1 MSMIQFIKRDGE
13 LVLWRL
19 GNYLYQIENRS
30 TGEKKDLIDFSYE
43 EAIDRFIKAL
53 GTKVD
58 CFPLRTDVNLQDA
71 KDV

>member
-43 EAIDRFIKAL
+43 EAIDRFISFSASK
-53 GTKVD
+53 TVD
-58 CFPLRTDVNLQDA
+58 
-71 KDV
+71 